1 MQRRWNCLRHILRR
15 GCERLF
21 YSIGVDTGR
30 SKGKREKDCQKRER
44 QGGVEEL
51 GQGGGRQQ
59 GGLGRQ
65 CDSLM
70 RLLAQ

>member
-1 MQRRWNCLRHILRR
+1 M
-15 GCERLF
+15 F

-30 SKGKREKDCQKRER
+30 SKGKRETKDFLEKDCQKRER
-44 QGGVEEL
+44 QGGVEGL

-70 RLLAQ
+70 CLLAQ

>member
-1 MQRRWNCLRHILRR
+1 M
-15 GCERLF
+15 F

-30 SKGKREKDCQKRER
+30 FKGERETKDFLEKDYQKRER
-44 QGGVEEL
+44 LGRVEEL

>member
-1 MQRRWNCLRHILRR
+1 M
-15 GCERLF
+15 
-21 YSIGVDTGR
+21 DTGR
-30 SKGKREKDCQKRER
+30 SKGERETKDFLEKDCQKRER

-70 RLLAQ
+70 HLLAQ